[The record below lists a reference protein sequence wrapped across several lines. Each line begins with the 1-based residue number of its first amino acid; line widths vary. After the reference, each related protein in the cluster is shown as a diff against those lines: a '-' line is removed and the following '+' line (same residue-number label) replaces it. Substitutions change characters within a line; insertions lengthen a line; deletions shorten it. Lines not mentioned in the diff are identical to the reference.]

1 MSIIIK
7 RCKMWGIKYKDF
19 NCFLECTIFR
29 DNLIEY
35 KCLCCNKNYYKIL
48 FNTHKFSNHDINRF
62 IVLLWKV
69 VYLYESLHEKPY
81 FRFSNDLKRWSFQKN
96 RTGIWSVL
104 YHQERWYFFSP
115 KIWSFSLDG
124 KWKMNFSKNT
134 WKYDIFFKYFEKTVF
149 PKKITL
155 EYDFTCIIRKD
166 GISFLEYMIIFL

>member
-1 MSIIIK
+1 MIAQELWYDHNQILLINLAEGIHKIKCKMSIIIK

-81 FRFSNDLKRWSFQKN
+81 FRFLNDLKRWSFQKN
-96 RTGIWSVL
+96 CTGI
-104 YHQERWYFFSP
+104 
-115 KIWSFSLDG
+115 
-124 KWKMNFSKNT
+124 
-134 WKYDIFFKYFEKTVF
+134 
-149 PKKITL
+149 
-155 EYDFTCIIRKD
+155 
-166 GISFLEYMIIFL
+166 